1 MGFKAMRDMSARE
14 RGRYV
19 LRRGLLYLAV
29 LAIGLSM
36 ALPLFWMVST
46 SLKEP
51 HRVFSATPQWVPE
64 PITTES
70 YRQIWRVVDFGKY
83 FLNSVAVALAVTLGL
98 VSTSACSAY
107 AFARLR
113 FPGRERLFFAYLATL
128 MIPGAVTMIPT
139 FVLMKLLGWVNTY
152 KSLILP
158 GIFTAFGTFLLRQFF
173 LSIPSELEDAARID
187 GASPYRIFWSIIL
200 PLAKPALVALTIS
213 TFMGNWQSFMWP
225 LLLIDS
231 EEKYTL
237 PVGLAYLQ
245 DQYQFSSPNWP
256 LIMTG
261 SLLALLPI
269 VVVFMLSQRFFLQG
283 IRMGQGTQRGA

>member
-1 MGFKAMRDMSARE
+1 MSE
-14 RGRYV
+14 RLRYLLGRGT
-19 LRRGLLYLAV
+19 LSLAV
-29 LAIGLSM
+29 AGIALSM
-36 ALPLFWMVST
+36 ALPLVWMVLT

-51 HRVFSATPQWVPE
+51 HRVFTLTPQWIPQPV
-64 PITTES
+64 TLES
-70 YRQIWRVVDFGKY
+70 YRQIWRVVEFGRY
-83 FLNSVAVALAVTLGL
+83 FLNSVLVALAVTAGL
-98 VSTSACSAY
+98 VATSACSAY

-113 FPGRERLFFAYLATL
+113 FPGREQLFFAYLATL

-152 KSLILP
+152 KALILP

-187 GASPYRIFWSIIL
+187 GASPYRIFWSVIL

-231 EEKYTL
+231 EEKFTL

-245 DQYQFSSPNWP
+245 DQYQFASPNWP

-269 VVVFMLSQRFFLQG
+269 VLVFIVSQRFFLQG
-283 IRMGQGTQRGA
+283 IRMGQEAPRIR